1 MAGYAD
7 TARVSEVI
15 KNLKDEIIELSKEI
29 LALNAPKASLA
40 MIFAMDNP
48 NSASVS
54 NKLKAAEQILN
65 RVGVSDKAAGDINL
79 KVPEHGLII
88 LPAKDAKQ
96 STE

>member
-7 TARVSEVI
+7 TTRVSEVI
-15 KNLKDEIIELSKEI
+15 RNLKDEIIELAKEV
-29 LALNAPKASLA
+29 LALNAPKAALA

-65 RVGVSDKAAGDINL
+65 RVGVSDKASGDINL
-79 KVPEHGLII
+79 KVPENGIII
-88 LPAKDAKQ
+88 LPAKDVK
-96 STE
+96 SS